1 MYWERIRVDII
12 NLLETFGIP
21 VTMTIAFGYFIWKQN
36 NWIQKE
42 LAENLD
48 EKHKR
53 LEAIV
58 IKLIDAQK
66 VMQLQQQD
74 IKSSYQTIVEIIGAK
89 YIKQLVIRDVV
100 DNGTKEVTKE
110 SKKVD

>member
-1 MYWERIRVDII
+1 MDVLSI
-12 NLLETFGIP
+12 LETFGIP

-36 NWIQKE
+36 NWIQNE
-42 LAENLD
+42 LSSDLD

-58 IKLIDAQK
+58 VKLIDAQK

-74 IKSSYQTIVEIIGAK
+74 IKSSYQTIVEVIGAK
-89 YIKQLVIRDVV
+89 FIKQLVIRDVL
-100 DNGTKEVTKE
+100 DNGTKETTAQ
-110 SKKVD
+110 SKKVDRPKVGN

>member
-1 MYWERIRVDII
+1 MDVLSI
-12 NLLETFGIP
+12 LETFGIP

-36 NWIQKE
+36 NWIQNE
-42 LAENLD
+42 LSSDLD

-58 IKLIDAQK
+58 VKLIDAQK

-74 IKSSYQTIVEIIGAK
+74 IKSSYQTIVEVIGAK
-89 YIKQLVIRDVV
+89 FIKQLVIRDVL
-100 DNGTKEVTKE
+100 DNGAKETTTE
-110 SKKVD
+110 PKKVDRSKVGN

>member
-1 MYWERIRVDII
+1 MDVLSIM
-12 NLLETFGIP
+12 ETFGIP

-36 NWIQKE
+36 NWIQNE
-42 LAENLD
+42 LSSDLD

-58 IKLIDAQK
+58 VKLIDAQK

-74 IKSSYQTIVEIIGAK
+74 IKSSYQTIVEVIGAK
-89 YIKQLVIRDVV
+89 FIKQLVIRDVL
-100 DNGTKEVTKE
+100 DNGTKETTEKP
-110 SKKVD
+110 KKVDGSKVDN

>member
-1 MYWERIRVDII
+1 MDILGI
-12 NLLETFGIP
+12 LETFGIP

-36 NWIQKE
+36 NWIQNE
-42 LAENLD
+42 LSSDLD

-58 IKLIDAQK
+58 VKLIDAQK

-89 YIKQLVIRDVV
+89 FIKQLVVRDVL
-100 DNGTKEVTKE
+100 DNGTTEVTEKF
-110 SKKVD
+110 KRLDKTKVDK

>member
-1 MYWERIRVDII
+1 MDILGI
-12 NLLETFGIP
+12 LETFGIP

-36 NWIQKE
+36 NWIQNE
-42 LAENLD
+42 LSSDLD

-58 IKLIDAQK
+58 VKLIDAQK

-74 IKSSYQTIVEIIGAK
+74 IKSSYQTILK
-89 YIKQLVIRDVV
+89 SNLFFR
-100 DNGTKEVTKE
+100 VTDKNFFDRLSRVSALIT
-110 SKKVD
+110 SKSTFVF

>member
-1 MYWERIRVDII
+1 MDILNI
-12 NLLETFGIP
+12 LETFGIP

-36 NWIQKE
+36 NWIQNE
-42 LAENLD
+42 LSSDLD

-53 LEAIV
+53 LEGIV
-58 IKLIDAQK
+58 VKLIEAQK

-89 YIKQLVIRDVV
+89 FIKQLVIRDVV
-100 DNGTKEVTKE
+100 DNGTKETTAQ
-110 SKKVD
+110 SKKVDRSKVGN

>member
-36 NWIQKE
+36 SWIQNE
-42 LAENLD
+42 LASELD

-74 IKSSYQTIVEIIGAK
+74 IKSSYQTIVDVIGAK

-100 DNGTKEVTKE
+100 DNGPKETTEE
-110 SKKVD
+110 S

>member
-1 MYWERIRVDII
+1 MDII

-21 VTMTIAFGYFIWKQN
+21 VTMTIAVGYFIWKQN
-36 NWIQKE
+36 TWIQNE
-42 LAENLD
+42 LAAELD

-74 IKSSYQTIVEIIGAK
+74 IKSSYQTIVDVIGAK

-100 DNGTKEVTKE
+100 DNGPKETTEE
-110 SKKVD
+110 S

>member
-1 MYWERIRVDII
+1 MDVLSI
-12 NLLETFGIP
+12 LETFGIP

-36 NWIQKE
+36 NWIQNE
-42 LAENLD
+42 LSSDLD

-58 IKLIDAQK
+58 VKLIDAQK

-74 IKSSYQTIVEIIGAK
+74 IKSSYQTIVEVIGAK
-89 YIKQLVIRDVV
+89 FIKQLVIRDVV
-100 DNGTKEVTKE
+100 DNGTKETTAQP
-110 SKKVD
+110 KKVDRSKVGN

>member
-1 MYWERIRVDII
+1 MDILNI
-12 NLLETFGIP
+12 LETFGIP

-36 NWIQKE
+36 NWIQNE
-42 LAENLD
+42 LSSDLD

-58 IKLIDAQK
+58 VKLIDAQK

-74 IKSSYQTIVEIIGAK
+74 IKSSYQTIVEVIGAK
-89 YIKQLVIRDVV
+89 FIKQLVIRDVV
-100 DNGTKEVTKE
+100 DNGTKETTAQ
-110 SKKVD
+110 SKKVDRPKVDN

>member
-1 MYWERIRVDII
+1 MDILNI
-12 NLLETFGIP
+12 LETFGIP

-36 NWIQKE
+36 NWIQNE
-42 LAENLD
+42 LSSDLD

-58 IKLIDAQK
+58 VKLIDAQK

-74 IKSSYQTIVEIIGAK
+74 IKSSYQTIVEVIGAK
-89 YIKQLVIRDVV
+89 FIKQLVIRDVV
-100 DNGTKEVTKE
+100 DNGTKETTAQP
-110 SKKVD
+110 KKVDRPKVGN

>member
-1 MYWERIRVDII
+1 
-12 NLLETFGIP
+12 
-21 VTMTIAFGYFIWKQN
+21 MTIAFGYFIWKQN
-36 NWIQKE
+36 SWIQNE
-42 LAENLD
+42 LAAELD

-74 IKSSYQTIVEIIGAK
+74 IKSSYQTIVDIIGAK

-100 DNGTKEVTKE
+100 DNGPKETTEE
-110 SKKVD
+110 S